1 MIPRSWLF
9 CPGDRPDR
17 LAKAVATAD
26 VAIADLE
33 DAIAPDRREAAR
45 AAVASALRADAESA
59 ARTWVRVTHDP
70 ADLDALADLEFA
82 GIVVPKAEPGIVE
95 RVAAVTSV
103 PLVALVETATGLWAA
118 RELAA
123 HPRVRTLALGEYDL
137 AVELGTSPP
146 DVDGAPLAWARSRVV
161 AAAAAEGC
169 PPPPAAVSVV
179 LRDETR
185 FRTDTESLARFGF
198 FGRMC
203 IHPAQA
209 AVVHAMLR
217 PSEEDVERSRRI
229 TSAAAGADGAVLVM
243 DGKMIDPPV
252 VAHAR
257 RIVELAARNPH
268 NAQTEMPTRSRRTR
282 R

>member
-9 CPGDRPDR
+9 CPGERTDR
-17 LAKAVATAD
+17 LAKAVAAAD

-33 DAIAPDRREAAR
+33 DAVAPDRKDAAR
-45 AAVASALRADAESA
+45 KAVATALHGDPAAA
-59 ARTWVRVTHDP
+59 ARTWVRVNHDP
-70 ADLDALADLEFA
+70 ADLAALAGLDFA

-95 RVAAVTSV
+95 RVAAATSV
-103 PLVALVETATGLWAA
+103 PLVALIETAAGLWAA

-137 AVELGTSPP
+137 AVELGTCPP
-146 DVDGAPLAWARSRVV
+146 DVDGAPLAWARARVV

-169 PPPPAAVSVV
+169 PPPPAAVSTV
-179 LRDETR
+179 LRDEPR
-185 FRTDTESLARFGF
+185 FRADTQQLGRFGF

-203 IHPAQA
+203 IHPAQ
-209 AVVHAMLR
+209 VSTVHEVLR
-217 PSEEDVERSRRI
+217 PSDEEVERATKI
-229 TSAAAGADGAVLVM
+229 VQAAEEATDAVLVV

-257 RIVELAARNPH
+257 RVAHLAGP
-268 NAQTEMPTRSRRTR
+268 ERTR

>member
-9 CPGDRPDR
+9 CPGDRPGR
-17 LAKAVATAD
+17 LAKAVAAAD
-26 VAIADLE
+26 VAVADLE
-33 DAIAPDRREAAR
+33 DAVAPDRKDAAR
-45 AAVASALRADAESA
+45 SAVVRALQTDPDAA
-59 ARTWVRVTHDP
+59 ARTWVRVDHDP
-70 ADLDALADLEFA
+70 ADLDALAGVDFG

-95 RVAAVTSV
+95 RVAAATAV
-103 PLVALVETATGLWAA
+103 PLVALIETAAGLWAA

-137 AVELGTSPP
+137 AVELGTCPP

-169 PPPPAAVSVV
+169 PPPPAAVSTA
-179 LRDETR
+179 LRDEPWFRADTR
-185 FRTDTESLARFGF
+185 QLGRFGF

-203 IHPAQA
+203 IHPAQVS
-209 AVVHAMLR
+209 AVHEVLR
-217 PSEEDVERSRRI
+217 PSDDEVERALEIVR
-229 TSAAAGADGAVLVM
+229 AAEGASDAVLVV

-257 RIVELAARNPH
+257 RVADLAGPERTAR
-268 NAQTEMPTRSRRTR
+268 
-282 R
+282 